1 MAKLKKLAVRVMY
14 NNSETEY
21 DFDSDAA
28 TINITPL
35 FKAELFA
42 LRNEVMKLKK
52 LNSSIYDIR
61 IFDRTPRFLASGEFD
76 EVTNDAYNLYEK
88 EMVKLTNAEYSEL
101 AQCETVNTDVVLLQ
115 VSEDGF
121 FWTGTY
127 KHTEI
132 RFMTSKISFTDI

>member
-21 DFDSDAA
+21 DYNSDAA

-42 LRNEVMKLKK
+42 LRNEVIKLKK

-61 IFDRTPRFLASGEFD
+61 VFDRTPTFLAVGEFD
-76 EVTNDAYNLYEK
+76 EVTNDVHNLYQK
-88 EMVKLTNAEYSEL
+88 EVVKLTNSEYNEL
-101 AQCETVNTDVVLLQ
+101 EKRETVRTDVVLLQ
-115 VSEDGF
+115 ISEDGF
-121 FWTGTY
+121 FWTGLY

>member
-21 DFDSDAA
+21 DYNSDAA

-35 FKAELFA
+35 FKAQLLA
-42 LRNEVMKLKK
+42 LRNELIKLKK

-61 IFDRTPRFLASGEFD
+61 VFDRTPRFLAAGEFD

-88 EMVKLTNAEYSEL
+88 EKVKLTSSEYSEL
-101 AQCETVNTDVVLLQ
+101 AQCETANTDTVLLQ
-115 VSEDGF
+115 VSQDGF
-121 FWTGTY
+121 FWTGVY
-127 KHTEI
+127 KHTEV
-132 RFMTSKISFTDI
+132 RFMTAKVEFKDI